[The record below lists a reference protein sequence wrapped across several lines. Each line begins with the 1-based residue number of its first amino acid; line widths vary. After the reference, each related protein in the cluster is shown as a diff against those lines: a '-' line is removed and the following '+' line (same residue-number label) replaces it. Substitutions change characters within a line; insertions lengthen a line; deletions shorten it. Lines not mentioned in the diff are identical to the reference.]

1 MFRHGQLLRHAPDSY
16 LALAV
21 FGFVCMGTRIDV
33 PFLHSLQISVIIH
46 SLTGEDRRMQPGVYR
61 HTPLLFEGTFIGLSV
76 SSLFDTAWKDFGKTG
91 ASAGQGFLSDRLF
104 G

>member
-1 MFRHGQLLRHAPDSY
+1 
-16 LALAV
+16 
-21 FGFVCMGTRIDV
+21 
-33 PFLHSLQISVIIH
+33 
-46 SLTGEDRRMQPGVYR
+46 MQPGVYR